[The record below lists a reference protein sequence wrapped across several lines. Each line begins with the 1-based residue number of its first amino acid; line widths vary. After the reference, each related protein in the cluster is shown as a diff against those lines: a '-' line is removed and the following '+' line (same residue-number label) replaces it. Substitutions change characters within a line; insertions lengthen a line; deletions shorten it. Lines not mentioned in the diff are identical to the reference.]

1 MFRSEFHVIG
11 VILVAMTTI
20 AKGNW
25 PSVINLHGVYP
36 NLVISFWSSLYL
48 IQLRKVYLYI
58 HNCMFDKN
66 VMQSYIGCMTFWP
79 LSLPLLS
86 LWWFII
92 SSRLILIPCRM
103 PFESCL
109 CHFVGEWELFFG
121 IRVHF
126 KELYVFVYPNLVNI
140 FWSNLDLISTEQ
152 CLFQCVQLHVRQW
165 FMYHFRLKWLWY
177 HEPEFCMT
185 FWPFSLPIMSM
196 WSFFISPRLTLIPF
210 RMHFESCWYN
220 LSDCWIFLCFLC
232 MYQWI

>member
-1 MFRSEFHVIG
+1 MRPTCTFHVFRSEFHVIG

-36 NLVISFWSSLYL
+36 NLGISFWSSLYL

-58 HNCMFDKN
+58 HNSMFDKN

-79 LSLPLLS
+79 LALPLLS

-121 IRVHF
+121 IHVHF
-126 KELYVFVYPNLVNI
+126 KELYVFGIKLVTMATI
-140 FWSNLDLISTEQ
+140 VKGYWPSVIIWEVFTPTLWTFFGLI
-152 CLFQCVQLHVRQW
+152 
-165 FMYHFRLKWLWY
+165 
-177 HEPEFCMT
+177 
-185 FWPFSLPIMSM
+185 
-196 WSFFISPRLTLIPF
+196 
-210 RMHFESCWYN
+210 
-220 LSDCWIFLCFLC
+220 
-232 MYQWI
+232 